1 MSKLSDSVY
10 RILASWYRS
19 SNGFFHFL
27 AYIGYDII
35 GLPLYWITQG
45 KEQFQLLPELIGA
58 MKRQGRKITGF
69 TKFDILFEFF
79 FHGYLGYEYVA
90 YHFETK
96 NRKERKAFYSEMDRW
111 RFTNICNNRKDIWK
125 LRNKRLAY
133 EIFKDWYKREQIIV
147 KSMDDLEA
155 YTKFATAHQVFFAK
169 PFAGGGGL
177 GARWIDIKKYSSIEE
192 SFRLLI
198 KDGSFVLEEGVY
210 QCPKM
215 AAFNPD
221 SINTVRIVTIR
232 SNNKVS
238 IWHALI
244 RTGRKG
250 SIVDNG
256 ASGGLFVMVD
266 HNTGKIISGGANER
280 GDYFLNHPDSNVPFI
295 GFQIPLWK
303 ELCDM
308 SIEMMNAMPTI
319 NCIGW
324 DLAVTDKG
332 PVVIEANGQTSLCGP
347 QLTQRKGFRKEYE
360 NILKTLE

>member
-1 MSKLSDSVY
+1 MSNYIYSKLSK
-10 RILASWYRS
+10 WYRS
-19 SNGFFHFL
+19 PNGFLHFL

-45 KEQFQLLPELIGA
+45 KEQFQLLPELMET
-58 MKRQGRKITGF
+58 MKRQGRKITAF
-69 TKFDILFEFF
+69 TKLDILFEFI
-79 FHGYLGYEYVA
+79 FHGYLAYEYVA

-96 NRKERKAFYSEMDRW
+96 SFKERKVFYSEMDRW
-111 RFTNICNNRKDIWK
+111 RFTNIVNNRSDIWK

-147 KSMDDLEA
+147 KSMDDLET
-155 YTKFATAHQVFFAK
+155 YKQFASKHSKFFAK
-169 PFAGGGGL
+169 PYAGGGGL
-177 GARWIDIKKYSSIEE
+177 GARWVEVNKYASIDE
-192 SFRLLI
+192 SLETLL

-210 QCPKM
+210 QCSEM
-215 AAFNPD
+215 ASFNPD

-250 SIVDNG
+250 LIVDNG
-256 ASGGLFVMVD
+256 ASGGLFVLVD
-266 HNTGKIISGGANER
+266 HKTGKIISGGANER
-280 GDYFLNHPDSNVPFI
+280 GDLFLNHPDSNVPFI
-295 GFQIPLWK
+295 GFQIPMWK

-308 SIEMMNAMPTI
+308 SIEMMEAMPSI

-347 QLTQRKGFRKEYE
+347 QLTQQIGLRKDYE
-360 NILKTLE
+360 EMLMIIK